1 MDTRKESDRRCTFW
15 LEFENGSRLHVL
27 MLDEPEVDEA
37 SIPPYDNSLLEEQNK
52 KIDSMNETSKLAG
65 DGDLEGRNSQEG
77 GGSILKNND
86 SPSKPKDI
94 KASRDS
100 NPENV

>member
-1 MDTRKESDRRCTFW
+1 
-15 LEFENGSRLHVL
+15 
-27 MLDEPEVDEA
+27 
-37 SIPPYDNSLLEEQNK
+37 
-52 KIDSMNETSKLAG
+52 MNETSKLAG